1 MCQTKILWLLLLLR
15 RSYRFFRH
23 FLTLYVTYCLRM
35 RFLLFIFFSAII
47 IILLMTTMTM
57 TTTTIA
63 ITIDSNYILIFSCC
77 CFCRQLAVSALA
89 VLEWTSLQSE
99 LEFCGGVLVNCSDIL
114 EFIEKI
120 ENVVLI
126 TLAKP
131 NFFDFSGVRIS
142 SPLAINRPNNE
153 FDYSQTLIGMKISIV
168 PNHQASQRSKSLSE
182 QINWIP
188 L

>member
-1 MCQTKILWLLLLLR
+1 
-15 RSYRFFRH
+15 
-23 FLTLYVTYCLRM
+23 
-35 RFLLFIFFSAII
+35 
-47 IILLMTTMTM
+47 M

-142 SPLAINRPNNE
+142 SPLAINRRNNE
-153 FDYSQTLIGMKISIV
+153 FDSNQTLIGMKISIV